1 MGNKKSKFKKLIL
14 ATHNDGKIKEFEN
27 LLSNFQISIFNLS
40 KLNILNEPVENGN
53 SFSENAQIKMN
64 FYLNEVKKLKKF
76 ITEET
81 YLLSEDSGIEIDFLN
96 GEPGIRS
103 ARYGGNLSTTE
114 RNQLILDKLKG
125 VEDKRNA
132 RYVSCIKLINIFDQ
146 SQYEFVG
153 HFKGTISHKM
163 YKGRGF
169 GYDPIFIPLGYN
181 ETVSKLGDDVKN
193 EISHRAIATKKMIKK
208 VFSDER

>member
-1 MGNKKSKFKKLIL
+1 MDNTKSKLKKLIL

-27 LLSNFQISIFNLS
+27 LLSNFEIGILNLS
-40 KLNILNEPVENGN
+40 KLNIQSEPEENGN
-53 SFSENAQIKMN
+53 SFSENAQIKIDY
-64 FYLNEVKKLKKF
+64 YLSKVKKMKKF
-76 ITEET
+76 ITRET

-103 ARYGGNLSTTE
+103 ARYGGDLNTEE

-146 SQYEFVG
+146 SQYEFIG
-153 HFKGTISHKM
+153 HFTGTISHEI
-163 YKGRGF
+163 YSGGGF

-193 EISHRAIATKKMIKK
+193 EISHRAIATKKMVKK
-208 VFSDER
+208 LFSDER